1 MLQMNKNLARLR
13 NILKRF
19 KDKEKTIIT
28 KYWRILEKIVKSL
41 EIINVKAMD
50 LTRFPN
56 SYFEHYKSKEE
67 QDLE

>member
-1 MLQMNKNLARLR
+1 MLQMNKNLTRLR

-19 KDKEKTIIT
+19 KNKEKTIIT

-41 EIINVKAMD
+41 EIIYVKAMD

-56 SYFEHYKSKEE
+56 SYSEHYKSKEE